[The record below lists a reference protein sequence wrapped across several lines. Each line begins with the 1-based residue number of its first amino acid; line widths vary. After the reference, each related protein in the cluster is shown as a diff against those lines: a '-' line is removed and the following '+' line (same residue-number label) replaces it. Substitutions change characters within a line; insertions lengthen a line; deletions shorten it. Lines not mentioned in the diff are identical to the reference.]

1 MIGAPKSPITYSEAE
16 AIAER
21 MPRAWHAI
29 TGQDAAPAQEQL
41 TDLVQWIGRH
51 IVEAVAAREGQDG
64 EAQ

>member
-21 MPRAWHAI
+21 LPRAWHAI
-29 TGQDAAPAQEQL
+29 TGQDTAPAPEQL
-41 TDLVQWIGRH
+41 TDLVQWIGRN
-51 IVEAVAAREGQDG
+51 ISGAIADREASDG